1 MRAFWKK
8 DGVVCLKLKENLYTL
23 AQMVDESAYMR
34 FYAISN
40 HEDVWG
46 KIDLNT
52 VAPLFCVSVGNALIQ
67 HLGVRRVPDKEVI
80 PSHAPFERYFI
91 KPNINYEGPFVYL
104 GGKLIDKGEN
114 AQEDMTR
121 APVKISD
128 LSVSKHLD
136 VIHQHELT
144 PMWGDKD
151 SAARL
156 IHFFE
161 TGENFNGLKEA
172 VFPELEKIDHHVN
185 RDTETYRAIKKIYAT
200 KP

>member
-91 KPNINYEGPFVYL
+91 KPNINYEGPFVL
-104 GGKLIDKGEN
+104 PWR
-114 AQEDMTR
+114 Q
-121 APVKISD
+121 
-128 LSVSKHLD
+128 
-136 VIHQHELT
+136 
-144 PMWGDKD
+144 
-151 SAARL
+151 
-156 IHFFE
+156 
-161 TGENFNGLKEA
+161 
-172 VFPELEKIDHHVN
+172 VN
-185 RDTETYRAIKKIYAT
+185 
-200 KP
+200 